1 MVIPYALGSD
11 QRQVE
16 FLVQCRNRYVE
27 SIGLLRF
34 CTIAEI
40 YGLCGRL
47 QKLCAVLLGVLF
59 CTTVTG
65 TSVYT
70 FGFPTAVTRT
80 AVVPGVCPINT
91 PPSVTSATTGSEDS

>member
-1 MVIPYALGSD
+1 MRTA
-11 QRQVE
+11 
-16 FLVQCRNRYVE
+16 
-27 SIGLLRF
+27 
-34 CTIAEI
+34 
-40 YGLCGRL
+40 
-47 QKLCAVLLGVLF
+47 F

-91 PPSVTSATTGSEDS
+91 PSSVTSATTGSEDS